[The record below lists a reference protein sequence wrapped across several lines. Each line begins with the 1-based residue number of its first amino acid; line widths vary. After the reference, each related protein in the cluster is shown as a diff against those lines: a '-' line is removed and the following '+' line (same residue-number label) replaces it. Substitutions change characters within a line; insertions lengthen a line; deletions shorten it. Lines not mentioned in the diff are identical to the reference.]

1 MNLLPDDALEI
12 VVRKACPAS
21 FPWLLLVDKR
31 MRSTAIQI
39 KFPERDD
46 RYARLYFQNRLFRI
60 LTRAILRNDRTIA
73 LQYMHD
79 HHWLTLI
86 KHGYA
91 CCVAWLLDD
100 NNEAIDIEA
109 FKETC
114 RHCHQDEIEILIER
128 RLRTVRRGKRN
139 LRVAIKAC

>member
-1 MNLLPDDALEI
+1 MNLLPDDTLEI
-12 VVRKACPAS
+12 VIRKACPAS
-21 FPWLLLVDKR
+21 FPWLLLVNKR

-46 RYARLYFQNRLFRI
+46 RYARLYFQNRLFRT
-60 LTRAILRNDRTIA
+60 LTRAISRNDRTIA

-100 NNEAIDIEA
+100 NNEAIDVEA

-114 RHCHQDEIEILIER
+114 RHCHQDEIGILIER

-139 LRVAIKAC
+139 FWVVIKAC